1 MVDKIECLGAEYFV
15 SFRADVTRS
24 LDFRKK
30 SKKMHDTLF
39 PQICLL
45 MSTIY
50 RSLLFDDRKKLD
62 TTHTNH
68 YDWHQQRRLSRNN
81 KPEIAFAPSYT
92 ELVAIVP
99 SIVAVASTI
108 APRSRLLSLHFHRL
122 IAAAES
128 TDLGSSAA
136 WSSTISSSEP
146 LESHAR
152 RSDIRNCAARLLNS
166 WKCEYLQRF
175 GVDYNIVL
183 LFLHAK
189 QTLYSPYY
197 ILHTL
202 TEVLII
208 KL

>member
-1 MVDKIECLGAEYFV
+1 MFRSRGLL
-15 SFRADVTRS
+15 SFFADVTLS

-30 SKKMHDTLF
+30 SKKMRDTLF
-39 PQICLL
+39 SADLPSHVYDLPL
-45 MSTIY
+45 TSRRRPTTKNST
-50 RSLLFDDRKKLD
+50 
-62 TTHTNH
+62 TTHINH
-68 YDWHQQRRLSRNN
+68 DDWHQQRRLSRNN
-81 KPEIAFAPSYT
+81 QPEIAFALSYT
-92 ELVAIVP
+92 ERVSIVP

-152 RSDIRNCAARLLNS
+152 RFDVRNCAARLLNS